1 MKNKKVSTQIISA
14 MALTALFAHMAKAQ
28 VENQPTSDLAFDLL
42 GLHEEAPISTA
53 DSVVPAQVPEE
64 PVPVVQE
71 EVVQDNVVPVQALE
85 EPVPVV
91 FEEKTVVVPESA
103 TPTTEEVRSVVEE
116 TAEKVVL
123 PAENIPETSAADM
136 DSMGQWD
143 NSFMNTA
150 NENQIVDGGN
160 SSESATHLQMPDNV
174 VETNASFT
182 QEEEKEAP
190 TMAKVTDI
198 SLQMPSQEELDF
210 KPIDTD
216 VPDSASPSEK
226 LLGKIPTDVFQQM
239 ADLERGNVLLK
250 LQMEKQQL
258 SSDLET
264 LKASYRQAR
273 LEEIEKRE
281 GVVRER
287 VKWLQDQ
294 EVNRQTILAKEKQL
308 ELMNKQIEEA
318 ALRKE
323 ELRREAQVRRLE
335 EERRRKQEEEDKK
348 RREEEEAKRKAQEE
362 EEERQM
368 KEMMAQAGVSVVQ
381 GPNGLIVQQGT
392 MPGMPQEAVQ
402 KKEPPKVARFYRV
415 TEIKGTGDSLT
426 ARLTSLNE
434 EGPSFLVKKGS
445 KLLTGHTVKSIS
457 KDNVVV
463 EMDGVQETLGVGIFL
478 PEEDML
484 NDGEK
489 ESKPNTAGNPQFS
502 PMGMKGPRA
511 ISFP

>member
-85 EPVPVV
+85 EPVP
-91 FEEKTVVVPESA
+91 
-103 TPTTEEVRSVVEE
+103 SVVEE
-116 TAEKVVL
+116 TTAVAQEAETQAPEEAGSVVEEMAEEVVL
-123 PAENIPETSAADM
+123 PAENISETNAADM

-150 NENQIVDGGN
+150 NENQTSDGGN
-160 SSESATHLQMPDNV
+160 SSKSETNVQTPDNV
-174 VETNASFT
+174 FETNDSFT
-182 QEEEKEAP
+182 QEEEKEVP
-190 TMAKVTDI
+190 TMTKVTDI

-216 VPDSASPSEK
+216 VSDSASPSEK

-381 GPNGLIVQQGT
+381 GPNGMIVQQGA
-392 MPGMPQEAVQ
+392 MPGMPQEVQ

-489 ESKPNTAGNPQFS
+489 ESKQNAAGNPQFS

>member
-1 MKNKKVSTQIISA
+1 MKNKQVSTRIVSV

-28 VENQPTSDLAFDLL
+28 VENQPDPGMSFDLL
-42 GLHEEAPISTA
+42 GVQEEAPVPATEP
-53 DSVVPAQVPEE
+53 VVSAQVPEE
-64 PVPVVQE
+64 SAVAVQE
-71 EVVQDNVVPVQALE
+71 EAAVVQQDSSSTSESEGVGEEVVPQSVSDE
-85 EPVPVV
+85 VV
-91 FEEKTVVVPESA
+91 SSEESA
-103 TPTTEEVRSVVEE
+103 PVEDA
-116 TAEKVVL
+116 T
-123 PAENIPETSAADM
+123 DM
-136 DSMGQWD
+136 DMMGQWD
-143 NSFMNTA
+143 NSFVDTV
-150 NENQIVDGGN
+150 NEELTEDTVI
-160 SSESATHLQMPDNV
+160 SSEESSAEAGQNGLDNV
-174 VETNASFT
+174 FETSASFS
-182 QEEEKEAP
+182 QETAEVNEP
-190 TMAKVTDI
+190 TLAKTTDMP
-198 SLQMPSQEELDF
+198 LQMPSLEELNL

-216 VPDSASPSEK
+216 VPETATPSEK
-226 LLGKIPTDVFQQM
+226 LLGRIPQDVFQQM
-239 ADLERGNVLLK
+239 ADVERHNVLLK
-250 LQMEKQQL
+250 LQMEQQQL
-258 SSDLET
+258 ASDLET

-281 GVVRER
+281 SVVRER

-294 EVNRQTILAKEKQL
+294 EMNRQAILEKEKQL

-323 ELRREAQVRRLE
+323 ELRREAQARRLE
-335 EERRRKQEEEDKK
+335 EERRRKQEEEEKK
-348 RREEEEAKRKAQEE
+348 RREEEEARRKAQEE

-368 KEMMAQAGVSVVQ
+368 KEMMAQAGVTVIQ
-381 GPNGLIVQQGT
+381 GPNGLIVQQGA
-392 MPGMPQEAVQ
+392 MPGMPGTPQAEPQ

-457 KDNVVV
+457 KDNVIV

-478 PEEDML
+478 PEGEDFSEPSGG
-484 NDGEK
+484 NAK
-489 ESKPNTAGNPQFS
+489 NTNQASVSANPQFA